1 MNFEERESMKKRS
14 RKNLKMQRYAV
25 IACSVLAVAAACGV
39 GYTLSVKHSVTDW
52 ENKIYSGVKVAGID
66 LSGKKKEQAKEELLS
81 YEETINKKVITAKKG
96 DKSYQLKYSDLSP
109 KFNIDDT
116 VEEAFKY
123 GKDKGVFEKHKLI
136 KKGAAKD
143 LTLKFD
149 YNAEP
154 IKSFENK
161 ISKDLNISV
170 KNASITLNG
179 GSISVT
185 DDKTGIAVDIDKL
198 DKLIKDSITSE
209 KDTSV
214 TIEIPTKVTE
224 PKVKKADLAKIDGK
238 ISGFSTQFDPSN
250 VDRSK
255 NLEIATGFIN
265 GTVVMP
271 GDTFS
276 YNDTVGE
283 RTVER
288 GFRNGA
294 VYINN
299 KVEQDVGGGVCQVS
313 TTLYRAIMGAGIKST
328 ERHNHSLKA
337 TYSDYGL
344 DATVSWGYLDYKF
357 KNTYDFPIYIQGYT
371 TSNQVIFN
379 VYGNKAGMGGK
390 TYDLVAEKVKNVP
403 AGTKTVKDSTLKEGQ
418 VVWDEKAIDG
428 VVVNSY
434 RITYQNGS
442 QIAKEFVA
450 KDTYSKVDG
459 VKRVG
464 TQKAVQPTVNN
475 DAVQK
480 AKQEEEAKKKA
491 EEEARKKAEEEAKKK
506 QEAEAAQQ
514 NPTQN
519 NNAEAKQ

>member
-1 MNFEERESMKKRS
+1 MKKRA
-14 RKNLKMQRYAV
+14 RKNLKMQKYVV

-39 GYTLSVKHSVTDW
+39 GYTLSVKHSVADW

-66 LSGKKKEQAKEELLS
+66 LSGKTKAQAKEELQS
-81 YEETINKKVITAKKG
+81 YEETINKKVITAKKD
-96 DKSYQLKYSDLSP
+96 DKSYELKYSDMSP

-123 GKDKGVFEKHKLI
+123 GKDKGLFEKHKFI

-161 ISKDLNISV
+161 ISKDLNVSV
-170 KNASITLNG
+170 KNASIALNG

-185 DDKTGIAVDIDKL
+185 DDKTGIAVDVDKL
-198 DKLIKDSITSE
+198 DKLIKDSITAE
-209 KDTSV
+209 KDAAA

-255 NLEIATGFIN
+255 NLEIAAGFIN

-294 VYINN
+294 VFVNN

-313 TTLYRAIMGAGIKST
+313 TTLYRSIMAAGIKST

-371 TSNQVIFN
+371 TSNQVVFN

-390 TYDLVAEKVKNVP
+390 TYDLVAEKVKDVP
-403 AGTKTVKDSTLKEGQ
+403 AGAKTIQDSTLKEGQ

-450 KDTYSKVDG
+450 KDTYAKVDG

-464 TQKAVQPTVNN
+464 TQKAVQPTVNK
-475 DAVQK
+475 DAEQK
-480 AKQEEEAKKKA
+480 AKQEA
-491 EEEARKKAEEEAKKK
+491 EAKKK
-506 QEAEAAQQ
+506 QEAEQAQQKAEADKQKAEAEKQQAAQ
-514 NPTQN
+514 NGS
-519 NNAEAKQ
+519 AAAKQ